1 MNYHQILKKYP
12 LVFNCLQHMIASI
25 ILIDAQDFINKMN
38 PYEVTEHIY
47 KVPRLRNIDG
57 CVKEWN
63 KQRSKAERYIHADE
77 ISAFLKKDCT
87 VFKYKFG
94 NRWIINYDQ
103 LEPYLK
109 EISKRKMETSVGLL
123 AQKKISQILTK
134 MTDFGLPETTRTSA
148 KPDLG
153 GRCSLLLSYR
163 QK

>member
-1 MNYHQILKKYP
+1 
-12 LVFNCLQHMIASI
+12 MIANI
-25 ILIDAQDFINKMN
+25 ILIDEQDFINKMN
-38 PYEVTEHIY
+38 PYKVTEHIY

-63 KQRSKAERYIHADE
+63 KQRRKGERYIHADE

-109 EISKRKMETSVGLL
+109 EISK
-123 AQKKISQILTK
+123 TK
-134 MTDFGLPETTRTSA
+134 MPYCFEIYKMKSA
-148 KPDLG
+148 RKG
-153 GRCSLLLSYR
+153 GRRSVKK
-163 QK
+163 Q